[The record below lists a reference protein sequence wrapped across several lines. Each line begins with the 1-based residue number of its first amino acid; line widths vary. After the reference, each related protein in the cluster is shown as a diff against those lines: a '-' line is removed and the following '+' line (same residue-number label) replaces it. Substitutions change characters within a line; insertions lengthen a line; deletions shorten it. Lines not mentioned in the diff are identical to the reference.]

1 MLVVVDLPPGGF
13 SFPGYFSM
21 LPHSTVTFGCLL
33 LTGFSDTSFCLIL
46 PRALPF

>member
-21 LPHSTVTFGCLL
+21 LPTLRCDFWMLTFARL
-33 LTGFSDTSFCLIL
+33 F
-46 PRALPF
+46 RH